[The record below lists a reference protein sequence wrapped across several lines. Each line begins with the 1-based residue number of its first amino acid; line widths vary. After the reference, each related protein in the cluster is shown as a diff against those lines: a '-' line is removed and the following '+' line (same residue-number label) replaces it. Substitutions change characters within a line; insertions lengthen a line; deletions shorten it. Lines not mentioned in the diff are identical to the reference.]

1 MELTEVLN
9 KRNMVLCLL
18 VLIAMG
24 SFFVAPYLTMVG
36 FSGIMAF
43 YIIASDREKITWHT
57 FFLYCDDIDNL
68 HCYLHKDA

>member
-24 SFFVAPYLTMVG
+24 SFFVAPILRWLAFRNNG
-36 FSGIMAF
+36 F

>member
-24 SFFVAPYLTMVG
+24 SFFVAPILRWL
-36 FSGIMAF
+36 AF
-43 YIIASDREKITWHT
+43 AE
-57 FFLYCDDIDNL
+57 
-68 HCYLHKDA
+68 